1 LFERR
6 ISELKEEHSAAQLK
20 LTKIELKTKSL
31 ENFVDIKQV
40 ESEKKVLLRTK
51 SDTRIRIRNLE
62 RDLLNCSS
70 RSSSRKNSVSFNETN
85 ININDT
91 VCDKFCDKERNQSVQ
106 ESELIDFED
115 EYFDPSQTEFV
126 HERPYPRL
134 CPSRALP
141 HSAMRWKY
149 GSRVGL
155 WKENFVLGMNTTLN
169 DNGQFTSVEDY
180 VDWDNMTVEVDN
192 CATSSS
198 PTKHKYRNKL
208 IPAEKM
214 TIIKPKLEKLV
225 ESRKPNIFQLVR
237 KLSEAENCIC
247 SRHLK
252 PIICS
257 GGCDYS
263 FTGRLKITCPSH
275 PGDQYLMDHSP
286 LCPQCNES
294 LVEKPNEKS
303 AIFCSPVFARKS
315 RSKRLSSTATTSP

>member
-1 LFERR
+1 MLKIVPF
-6 ISELKEEHSAAQLK
+6 SELKEEHSAAQLK

-40 ESEKKVLLRTK
+40 ESEKKVLLRKK

-85 ININDT
+85 INDT

-115 EYFDPSQTEFV
+115 EDFDPSQTEFV

-169 DNGQFTSVEDY
+169 GKFRYYGYYRIVILIFLKIMD
-180 VDWDNMTVEVDN
+180 
-192 CATSSS
+192 SS
-198 PTKHKYRNKL
+198 PAWR
-208 IPAEKM
+208 IM
-214 TIIKPKLEKLV
+214 
-225 ESRKPNIFQLVR
+225 S
-237 KLSEAENCIC
+237 
-247 SRHLK
+247 
-252 PIICS
+252 
-257 GGCDYS
+257 
-263 FTGRLKITCPSH
+263 TGIT
-275 PGDQYLMDHSP
+275 
-286 LCPQCNES
+286 
-294 LVEKPNEKS
+294 
-303 AIFCSPVFARKS
+303 
-315 RSKRLSSTATTSP
+315 